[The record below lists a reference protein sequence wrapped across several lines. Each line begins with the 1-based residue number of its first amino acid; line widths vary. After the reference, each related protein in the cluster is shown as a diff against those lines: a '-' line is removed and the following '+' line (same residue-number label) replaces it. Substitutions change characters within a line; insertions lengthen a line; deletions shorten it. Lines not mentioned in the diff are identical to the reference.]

1 MRAALDMT
9 IVAHAMGGVGRY
21 TLGLARG
28 LSRRAGEMGVDIC
41 FVDVPAARR
50 GTLPPWP
57 GALELDDPFYTRIRG
72 LIRASGMIGLERMT
86 RGARIGRLADADL
99 YHVSGVQPRHPR
111 GRAAVLTFFDPSA
124 LEHPEWHTPDT
135 VRYARE
141 EAGMTRRGAALLAI
155 SEWAAARAR
164 TIFGPGTPIG
174 VAGGAADG
182 MFTPGEPDPAILGS
196 LGLEPRGYLLHVGN
210 YVPRKNIPLLLEARA
225 LAEARG
231 ARMPLVLAGA
241 GGWREPDAS
250 APGVMALR
258 AVSDSTMLSLYRG
271 ARALLLPS
279 LYEGLGLPALEAMA
293 CGTGVVASD
302 ATALPETLAGCG
314 LLLPPSDAGAW
325 ADAMVALMDGGLAA
339 ELASKALERPRPT
352 WDSVAEAACGFY
364 LEAAR

>member
-1 MRAALDMT
+1 MKAVLDMT
-9 IVAHAMGGVGRY
+9 IVAHALGGVGRY

-28 LSRRAGEMGVDIC
+28 LSRIASGMGVDMG

-57 GALELDDPFYTRIRG
+57 GALELGDPFYTRIRG
-72 LIRASGMIGLERMT
+72 LRRASGMFDLERLT
-86 RGARIGRLADADL
+86 RGARIGRLAGADL
-99 YHVSGVQPRHPR
+99 YHVSGVQPRYPR

-141 EAGMTRRGAALLAI
+141 EAAMARRGAALLAI

-164 TIFGPGTPIG
+164 TIFGPGSLIG

-182 MFTPGEPDPAILGS
+182 LFTPGDPDPATLGS
-196 LGLEPRGYLLHVGN
+196 LGLEPGGYLLHVGN

-225 LAEARG
+225 LAAGRG

-241 GGWREPDAS
+241 GGWREPDS
-250 APGVMALR
+250 RAPGVLALR
-258 AVSDSTMLSLYRG
+258 AVPDATMVALYRG
-271 ARALLLPS
+271 AAALLLPS

-314 LLLPPSDAGAW
+314 LLLPPDDAGAW
-325 ADAMVALMDGGLAA
+325 ADAIVALEDGGLAA
-339 ELASKALERPRPT
+339 ELASRALGRPRPT
-352 WDSVAEAACGFY
+352 WDSVAERACGLY
-364 LEAAR
+364 LEAGR

>member
-1 MRAALDMT
+1 MKAVLDMT
-9 IVAHAMGGVGRY
+9 IVAHALGGVGRY

-28 LSRRAGEMGVDIC
+28 LSRRAGELGLEVC

-57 GALELDDPFYTRIRG
+57 GALELADPFYARIRG
-72 LIRASGMIGLERMT
+72 LARASGMIGLERIT
-86 RGARIGRLADADL
+86 RGSRIGRLADADL
-99 YHVSGVQPRHPR
+99 YHVSGVQPLYPR

-135 VRYARE
+135 VRYARA
-141 EAGMTRRGAALLAI
+141 EADMARRGAALLAI

-164 TIFGPGTPIG
+164 TIFGPGSLIG

-182 MFTPGEPDPAILGS
+182 IFSPGEPDPSVLGN
-196 LGLEPRGYLLHVGN
+196 LGLEPGGYLLHVGN
-210 YVPRKNIPLLLEARA
+210 YVPRKNIPLLLEARS
-225 LAEARG
+225 LAACRG
-231 ARMPLVLAGA
+231 AGMPLVLAGA
-241 GGWREPDAS
+241 GGWREPDAR
-250 APGVMALR
+250 APGVLALR

-314 LLLPPSDAGAW
+314 MLLPPGDAGAW
-325 ADAMVALMDGGLAA
+325 ADAIVALEAGGLAS
-339 ELASKALERPRPT
+339 ELASRALGRPRPT
-352 WDSVAEAACGFY
+352 WDSVAERACAFY